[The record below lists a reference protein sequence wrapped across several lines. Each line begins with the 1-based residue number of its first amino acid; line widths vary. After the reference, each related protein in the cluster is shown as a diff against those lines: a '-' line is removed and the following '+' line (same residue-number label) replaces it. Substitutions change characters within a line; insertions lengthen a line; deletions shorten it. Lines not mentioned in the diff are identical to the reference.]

1 MKLWIMSDLHLDAHR
16 FEMRMPAT
24 RPDILVVAG
33 DVATPLSRGI
43 QWLRETTDLPI
54 VMVAGNAD
62 FHGTR
67 ITDEKALA
75 RQLAGEAG
83 IHLLEEDATIV
94 VGVRFL
100 GATLWTDYKLDGDHF
115 GAMNAATM
123 GMMDH
128 RQIGTD
134 DGAFRPENAASAHR
148 RAKAWLDG
156 MLSQPF
162 DGPTVVVTH
171 HAPTPRSIGRRFV
184 GDPLNP
190 AFASDLTDL
199 IIRHAPDIW
208 VHGHVHE
215 GCDYHVGRTRVV
227 CNPKGYAFEPT
238 GFIPDFV
245 VDIPR

>member
-1 MKLWIMSDLHLDAHR
+1 MKLWIMSDLHLDAHP
-16 FEMRMPAT
+16 FELRTPST

-43 QWLRETTDLPI
+43 QWLRESTDLPI

-67 ITDEKALA
+67 IADEKALA

-94 VGVRFL
+94 EGVRFL
-100 GATLWTDYKLDGDHF
+100 GATLWTDYMLDGDYS
-115 GAMNAATM
+115 GSMAAASM
-123 GMMDH
+123 GLMDH
-128 RQIGTD
+128 RQIATA
-134 DGAFRPENAASAHR
+134 DGVFRPENAGAAHR

-171 HAPTPRSIGRRFV
+171 HAPTPRSIGPRFA

-190 AFASDLTDL
+190 AFASDLSDL
-199 IIRHAPDIW
+199 ILRRQPALW

-215 GCDYHVGRTRVV
+215 RCDYQVAATRVV
-227 CNPKGYAFEPT
+227 CNPRGYALEPT
-238 GFIPDFV
+238 GFDPMWV
-245 VDIPR
+245 VTI